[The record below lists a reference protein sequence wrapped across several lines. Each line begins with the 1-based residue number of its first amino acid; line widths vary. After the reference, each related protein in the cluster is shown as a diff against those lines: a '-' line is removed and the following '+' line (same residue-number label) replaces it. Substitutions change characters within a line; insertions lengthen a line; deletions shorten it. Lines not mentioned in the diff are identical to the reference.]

1 MAQVYISYSRK
12 DIAFAHILVEAL
24 KSSDLETWID
34 WEDIPPSA
42 DWLDEIFRAIEAADT
57 FVYIVSRHS
66 KNSEVRSKE
75 VQHAIANQKRL
86 IPIVI
91 AA

>member
-1 MAQVYISYSRK
+1 MTKVFVSYSRK
-12 DIAFAHILVEAL
+12 DKSFAGRLVEAL
-24 KSSDLETWID
+24 AKSDLETWID

-42 DWLDEIFRAIEAADT
+42 DWLDEISRAIEAADT